1 MRVVI
6 TQSNYIPWK
15 GYFDSIDRAD
25 VVVLYDDVQYTR
37 RDWRNRNRIKTAQ
50 GLRWLTIPVGVKGK
64 YHQLINEVEVA
75 ESGWTRSHWS
85 SIAQAYTDAPAM
97 AEYRDRL
104 FDLYQRAEKLTML
117 SDVNHLFLTEM
128 CGWLAI
134 ETPFRWSTE
143 FNAPGNPTERLVA
156 ICRSLGATTY
166 LSGPAAKSYLE
177 VHRFTDAG
185 IAVEW
190 ADYRGFPPYQQPHGD
205 FEEQVSIVDAFLN
218 LGDQARH
225 HVLRTPGRAS

>member
-15 GYFDSIDRAD
+15 GYFDTIDRAD

-37 RDWRNRNRIKTAQ
+37 RDWRNRNRIKTEQ
-50 GLRWLTIPVGVKGK
+50 GLRWLTIPVAVKGK
-64 YHQLINEVEVA
+64 YHQPINEVEIA
-75 ESGWTRSHWS
+75 ESGWTTSHWS
-85 SIAQAYTDAPAM
+85 SIAQAYAEAPSM
-97 AEYRDRL
+97 GEYRDRL

-128 CGWLAI
+128 CGWLDI

-143 FNAPGNPTERLVA
+143 FDAPGNPTERLVT
-156 ICRSLGATTY
+156 ICRQLEATTY
-166 LSGPAAKSYLE
+166 VSGPAAKSYLE
-177 VHRFTDAG
+177 TDRFTEVG

-190 ADYRGFPPYQQPHGD
+190 ADYVGFPAYAQLHGD
-205 FEEQVSIVDAFLN
+205 FEEHVSIVDAFLN
-218 LGDQARH
+218 LGDNTSRH
-225 HVLRTPGRAS
+225 ALRRPS